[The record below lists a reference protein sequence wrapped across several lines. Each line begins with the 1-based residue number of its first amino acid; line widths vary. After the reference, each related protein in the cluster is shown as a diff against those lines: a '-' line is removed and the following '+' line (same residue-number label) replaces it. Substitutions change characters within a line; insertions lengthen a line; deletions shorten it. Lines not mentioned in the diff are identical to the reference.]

1 MLKII
6 LYQLGKTFLLG
17 ISECL
22 RDGISWI
29 FYKTVIIDDGA
40 RGLREICHDS
50 AIWTINSRNST
61 LLIFVL
67 LVKYIK
73 LYH

>member
-50 AIWTINSRNST
+50 AI
-61 LLIFVL
+61 
-67 LVKYIK
+67 
-73 LYH
+73 